1 MTILELREKRAKAWE
16 AAKAFLDSHRKENGV
31 LSAEDD
37 AAYTKMEQEITD
49 LGKEIA
55 RLERQEALDAELN
68 RPVNKPLTGKPM
80 NGRLEDD
87 GEGKTGRA
95 SDEYKKNFWNAM
107 RSKAPAPNVT
117 NALQIGTDSEGGYL
131 VPDEYERTLVEAL
144 EEENIFRQ
152 MAKVIRTSS
161 GDRKIPVVASKGTAS
176 WIDEE
181 GAYPES
187 DDSFGQVSIG
197 AYKLGTMIRVSEEL
211 LNDSVFDL
219 QSYISREFARR
230 IGAKEEEAFF
240 TGDGKGKPLGVLAAA
255 GGAET
260 GVTAASA
267 TAVTADELMDLYYSL
282 KSPYRRKA
290 VWVLNDSTIKAIR
303 KLKDTNGQYL
313 WQPSLTAGTPDT
325 ILGRPV
331 KTSAYMPAIA
341 AGAKTIAFGDFSYYW
356 IADRQGRSFKRLN
369 ELYAASG
376 QVGFLASQRVDGKL
390 VLAEAVKVLVQKPAS
405 GS

>member
-16 AAKAFLDSHRKENGV
+16 AAKAFLDSHRKENGI

-49 LGKEIA
+49 LGKEIE
-55 RLERQEALDAELN
+55 RLERQEAFDAELN
-68 RPVNKPLTGKPM
+68 RPVNKPLTGKP
-80 NGRLEDD
+80 GGKEAD
-87 GEGKTGRA
+87 GEDKTGRA
-95 SDEYKKNFWNAM
+95 SDDYRKNFWNAM
-107 RSKAPAPNVT
+107 RSKVPMPAVT

-152 MAKVIRTSS
+152 MAKVIQTSS

-197 AYKLGTMIRVSEEL
+197 AYKLGTMIKVSEEL

-240 TGDGKGKPLGVLAAA
+240 TGDGKGKPLGVLAAT

-282 KSPYRRKA
+282 KSPYRKKS

-303 KLKDTNGQYL
+303 KLKDNNGQYL
-313 WQPSLTAGTPDT
+313 WQPSLTAGAPDM
-325 ILGRPV
+325 ILGRPI

-369 ELYAASG
+369 ELFAATG
-376 QVGFLASQRVDGKL
+376 QVGFLASQRVDGKMI
-390 VLAEAVKVLVQKPAS
+390 LAEAVKVLVQKAAS
-405 GS
+405 AG

>member
-68 RPVNKPLTGKPM
+68 RPVNKPLTGKP
-80 NGRLEDD
+80 GGKADADGGED
-87 GEGKTGRA
+87 KTGRA
-95 SDEYKKNFWNAM
+95 SDDYRKNFWNAM
-107 RSKAPAPNVT
+107 RSKVPMPNVT
-117 NALQIGTDSEGGYL
+117 NALQVGTDSEGGYL

-152 MAKVIRTSS
+152 MAKVIKTSS

-197 AYKLGTMIRVSEEL
+197 AYKLGTMIKVSEEL

-240 TGDGKGKPLGVLAAA
+240 TGDGKGKPLGVLAAT

-282 KSPYRRKA
+282 KSPYRKKS

-303 KLKDTNGQYL
+303 KLKDNNGQYL
-313 WQPSLTAGTPDT
+313 WQPSLTAGAPDM
-325 ILGRPV
+325 ILGRPI

-369 ELYAASG
+369 ELFAATG
-376 QVGFLASQRVDGKL
+376 QVGFLASQRVDGKMI
-390 VLAEAVKVLVQKPAS
+390 LAEAVKVLVQKAAS
-405 GS
+405 AG

>member
-68 RPVNKPLTGKPM
+68 RPVNRPLTGKPG
-80 NGRLEDD
+80 GRADADD
-87 GEGKTGRA
+87 GEDKTGRA
-95 SDEYKKNFWNAM
+95 SDDYRKNFWNAM
-107 RSKAPAPNVT
+107 RSKAPMPAVT
-117 NALQIGTDSEGGYL
+117 NALQVGTDSEGGYL

-152 MAKVIRTSS
+152 MAKVIKTSS

-197 AYKLGTMIRVSEEL
+197 AYKLGTMIKVSEEL

-240 TGDGKGKPLGVLAAA
+240 TGDGKGKPLGVLAAT

-282 KSPYRRKA
+282 KSPYRKKSM
-290 VWVLNDSTIKAIR
+290 WVLNDSTIKAIR
-303 KLKDTNGQYL
+303 KLKDNNGQYL
-313 WQPSLTAGTPDT
+313 WQPSLTAGAPDM
-325 ILGRPV
+325 ILGRPI

-369 ELYAASG
+369 ELFAATG
-376 QVGFLASQRVDGKL
+376 QVGFLASQRVDGKMI
-390 VLAEAVKVLVQKPAS
+390 LAEAVKVLVQKAAS
-405 GS
+405 AG

>member
-1 MTILELREKRAKAWE
+1 
-16 AAKAFLDSHRKENGV
+16 
-31 LSAEDD
+31 
-37 AAYTKMEQEITD
+37 MEQEITD

-80 NGRLEDD
+80 NGKEDA
-87 GEGKTGRA
+87 KTGRA
-95 SDEYKKNFWNAM
+95 ADEDRTNFWNMM
-107 RSKAPAPNVT
+107 RSKAPMPSVV

-131 VPDEYERTLVEAL
+131 VPDEYERTLVEEL

-152 MAKVIRTSS
+152 LAKVIQTSS

-181 GAYPES
+181 GAYTES
-187 DDSFGQVSIG
+187 DDSFAQVSIG
-197 AYKLGTMIRVSEEL
+197 AYKLGTMIKVSEEL

-219 QSYISREFARR
+219 ESYIAREFARR
-230 IGAKEEEAFF
+230 IGTKEEEAFF
-240 TGDGKGKPLGVLAAA
+240 TGDGTGKPLGILAAS

-267 TAVTADELMDLYYSL
+267 TAVTADELMDLFYSL
-282 KSPYRRKA
+282 KSPYRKNA
-290 VWVLNDSTIKAIR
+290 VWILNDSTIKAIR
-303 KLKDTNGQYL
+303 KLKDNNGQYL
-313 WQPSLTAGTPDT
+313 WQPSLVAGTPDT

-331 KTSAYMPAIA
+331 KTTAYMPAIA

-369 ELYAASG
+369 ELYAANG
-376 QVGFLASQRVDGKL
+376 QVGFLGSQRVDGKL
-390 VLAEAVKVLVQKPAS
+390 ILPEAIKVLAQKA
-405 GS
+405 GA

>member
-68 RPVNKPLTGKPM
+68 RPVNKPLTGKPG
-80 NGRLEDD
+80 GRTDADD
-87 GEGKTGRA
+87 GEDKTGRA
-95 SDEYKKNFWNAM
+95 SDDYRKNFWNAM
-107 RSKAPAPNVT
+107 RSKVPMPAVT

-152 MAKVIRTSS
+152 MAKVIQTSS

-197 AYKLGTMIRVSEEL
+197 AYKLGTMIKVSEEL

-240 TGDGKGKPLGVLAAA
+240 TGDGKGKPLGVLAAT

-260 GVTAASA
+260 GVTAVSA

-282 KSPYRRKA
+282 KSPYRKKA

-303 KLKDTNGQYL
+303 KLKDNNGQYL
-313 WQPSLTAGTPDT
+313 WQPSLTAGAPDM
-325 ILGRPV
+325 ILGRPI

-369 ELYAASG
+369 ELFAATG
-376 QVGFLASQRVDGKL
+376 QVGFLASQRVDGKMI
-390 VLAEAVKVLVQKPAS
+390 LAEAVKVLVQKAAS
-405 GS
+405 AG

>member
-16 AAKAFLDSHRKENGV
+16 AAKAFLDSHRKENGI

-68 RPVNKPLTGKPM
+68 RPVNKPLTGKP
-80 NGRLEDD
+80 GGKADADGGED
-87 GEGKTGRA
+87 KTGRA
-95 SDEYKKNFWNAM
+95 SDDYRKNFWNAM
-107 RSKAPAPNVT
+107 RSKAPMPAVT
-117 NALQIGTDSEGGYL
+117 NALQVGTDSEGGYL

-152 MAKVIRTSS
+152 MAKVIKTSS

-197 AYKLGTMIRVSEEL
+197 AYKLGTMIKVSEEL

-240 TGDGKGKPLGVLAAA
+240 TGDGKGKPLGVLAAT

-282 KSPYRRKA
+282 KSPYRKKS

-303 KLKDTNGQYL
+303 KLKDNNGQYL
-313 WQPSLTAGTPDT
+313 WQPSLTAGAPDM
-325 ILGRPV
+325 ILGRPI

-369 ELYAASG
+369 ELFAATG
-376 QVGFLASQRVDGKL
+376 QVGFLASQRVDGKMI
-390 VLAEAVKVLVQKPAS
+390 LAEAVKVLVQKAAS
-405 GS
+405 AG

>member
-16 AAKAFLDSHRKENGV
+16 AAKAFLDSHRKENGI

-37 AAYTKMEQEITD
+37 AAYTKMEQEITG
-49 LGKEIA
+49 LGKEIE

-68 RPVNKPLTGKPM
+68 RPVNKPLTGKP
-80 NGRLEDD
+80 GRGADTDGGED
-87 GEGKTGRA
+87 KTGRA
-95 SDEYKKNFWNAM
+95 SDDYRKNFWNAM
-107 RSKAPAPNVT
+107 RSKVPMLNVT

-131 VPDEYERTLVEAL
+131 VPDEYEKTLVEAL

-152 MAKVIRTSS
+152 MAKVIQTSS

-181 GAYPES
+181 GAFPES

-197 AYKLGTMIRVSEEL
+197 AYKLGTMIKVSEEL

-240 TGDGKGKPLGVLAAA
+240 TGDGKGKPLGVLAAT

-282 KSPYRRKA
+282 KSPYRKKS

-331 KTSAYMPAIA
+331 KTSAYMPVIA
-341 AGAKTIAFGDFSYYW
+341 AGARSIAFGDFSYYW

-369 ELYAASG
+369 ELFAATG

-390 VLAEAVKVLVQKPAS
+390 ILAEAIKVLEQKGAS
-405 GS
+405 A